1 MPLTKRITQL
11 WSRRP
16 RILGGQGYIEHL
28 WLRRPK
34 WLLRGMA
41 LKEIPAVPFDV
52 GKTLEAAA
60 GLLARKQ
67 ELQAAMKELS
77 NIYTIAGVTDSAHD
91 FLFRES
97 LADKLDESV
106 DDVLDDGARGL
117 KELTSLLHASPGR
130 MLKRRDQA
138 IHVPDDEVSY
148 GLDLP
153 ETALAL
159 DDPKQWTMSWTNF
172 KNVARDARPFVEQW
186 ANSLTDVDV
195 ANEAFWPMIADYGL
209 PYNLLILQKV
219 RPGNVADLKRS
230 HGDGWSDALQ
240 EIYDAGNLY
249 VIDMSI
255 FQHVKPHR
263 AEGFDRFT
271 PSTTTFLVQDPT
283 SKTLTPIS
291 VRVSGHEG
299 PSTYFVPTD
308 PAWLYALQ
316 AAKVSIT
323 VWGIWLGHVYHWH
336 IVTAAM
342 QMTMYNFLTDDH
354 PVYQLLEPQ
363 SQHLIG
369 FDNVLIL
376 VWKQIGPPTSLTNP
390 RRYLRLTDRFAQGRN
405 FFDDDPKATLARF
418 GIEESD
424 FTVDEPWDKYPLVG
438 HLLTVWDATEAYVGV
453 FVQETYAD
461 DASVVGDAV
470 LQKWIRKSSHK
481 RKGNVRGL
489 PPMTNRSALQD
500 VLTSLVYRITV
511 HGVTRLN
518 PSLNPAQTFI
528 ANYPPCL
535 QKKEIP
541 APDSVISTKVLLEYL
556 PRTGVIGQ
564 MTQFY
569 YIFVFSSPYE
579 PFIPEGGVEDK
590 LFFEG
595 GAAEPRNAALI
606 SFRKE
611 ILEFMTSYDGGTP
624 QRGQWPMSVET

>member
-1 MPLTKRITQL
+1 MPLLKRITQL

-34 WLLRGMA
+34 WLFRGMA

-77 NIYTIAGVTDSAHD
+77 NIYTIDGVTDSAHD

-97 LADKLDESV
+97 LADKLDDSV
-106 DDVLDDGARGL
+106 DDVLDDGAHAL
-117 KELTSLLHASPGR
+117 AELTGLRHSNPGR
-130 MLKRRDQA
+130 MLQRRDRA

-153 ETALAL
+153 KTALAL
-159 DDPKQWTMSWTNF
+159 DDPKQWTISWTNF
-172 KNVARDARPFVEQW
+172 KNVARDARAFVERW
-186 ANSLTDVDV
+186 ASTLTDVHV
-195 ANEAFWPMIADYGL
+195 ANETFWPMIADYGL
-209 PYNLLILQKV
+209 AYNLLILQKV
-219 RPGNVADLKRS
+219 RPVNVAELERS

-263 AEGFDRFT
+263 ADGFDRFT

-283 SKTLTPIS
+283 SKSLTPIS

-369 FDNVLIL
+369 FDNVLML

-390 RRYLRLTDRFAQGRN
+390 RRYLRLTDRFAQGRD

-424 FTVDEPWDKYPLVG
+424 FTVDEPWDKYPLVR
-438 HLLTVWDATEAYVGV
+438 HLLTVWDATEAYVSV

-461 DASVVGDAV
+461 DASVVRDAV
-470 LQKWIRKSSHK
+470 LQKWIRKSGHK

-489 PPMTNRSALQD
+489 PLMTSRSALQD
-500 VLTSLVYRITV
+500 VLTSLVYRITI
-511 HGVTRLN
+511 HGVARLN
-518 PSLNPAQTFI
+518 SSLNPAQTFV

-541 APDSVISTKVLLEYL
+541 APDSVISTKELLEYL
-556 PRTGVIGQ
+556 PRTGVIGK

-595 GAAEPRNAALI
+595 GAAAPRNAALI

-611 ILEFMTSYDGGTP
+611 ILEFMTRYDGGTP
-624 QRGQWPMSVET
+624 QRGQWPLSVET